1 MRGMADLLEKCGVA
15 AVHGHAEAA
24 KLVYLALYALQHRGQ
39 EAAGIVASDGREV
52 RRAAG
57 RGYVADVFTQNRL
70 AELAGTLAIGHNRYA
85 TAGSS
90 GIENVQPLL
99 MQTKRGPLALA
110 HNGNLV
116 NAVSLRRTL
125 ELEGAVFHS
134 SSDTEV
140 ILQLAA
146 RSEKKDLPAALV
158 EALSLVRGAYCLVVA
173 ERERVIAARDPH
185 GFRPLSLGRLPDGA
199 PVVASESCAFDLIG
213 AQFERDVAPGE
224 MIVFGP
230 GSDERSSF
238 PLPRA
243 VPAPCIFEYV
253 YFARPDSQVFGRPVS
268 EVRRGLGERLAAEH
282 PAEADL
288 VVPVPDSGVPAAI
301 GFARA
306 AGLPFDFGLTRNH
319 YVGRTFIEPAQAIR
333 HFGVKVKLNPVR
345 ELIAGRRIVLVDDS
359 LVRGTTMAKIV
370 QLVRQAGA
378 REVHVRISCPP
389 TLSPCFYGID
399 TPTEE
404 ELIAAQMSVPEIRM
418 TVGADSLGYLSLEGM
433 HRAVRSA
440 VGDFCA
446 ACFTGDYPLPVTD
459 RAALSEERRRR

>member
-1 MRGMADLLEKCGVA
+1 
-15 AVHGHAEAA
+15 
-24 KLVYLALYALQHRGQ
+24 
-39 EAAGIVASDGREV
+39 
-52 RRAAG
+52 
-57 RGYVADVFTQNRL
+57 
-70 AELAGTLAIGHNRYA
+70 
-85 TAGSS
+85 
-90 GIENVQPLL
+90 
-99 MQTKRGPLALA
+99 
-110 HNGNLV
+110 
-116 NAVSLRRTL
+116 
-125 ELEGAVFHS
+125 
-134 SSDTEV
+134 
-140 ILQLAA
+140 
-146 RSEKKDLPAALV
+146 
-158 EALSLVRGAYCLVVA
+158 
-173 ERERVIAARDPH
+173 
-185 GFRPLSLGRLPDGA
+185 
-199 PVVASESCAFDLIG
+199 
-213 AQFERDVAPGE
+213 

-230 GSDERSSF
+230 GWEERSSF

-243 VPAPCIFEYV
+243 APAPCIFEYV

-268 EVRRGLGERLAAEH
+268 EVRRGLGAQLAAEH

-418 TVGADSLGYLSLEGM
+418 TIGADSLGYLSLDGM

>member
-15 AVHGHAEAA
+15 AVHGHPEAA
-24 KLVYLALYALQHRGQ
+24 NLVYLALYALQHRGQ
-39 EAAGIVASDGREV
+39 EAAGIVASDGAAV

-57 RGYVADVFTQNRL
+57 RGYVADVFTPDRL
-70 AELAGTLAIGHNRYA
+70 APLVGTLAIGHNRYA
-85 TAGSS
+85 TAGGA

-140 ILQLAA
+140 ILQMAA

-158 EALSLVRGAYCLVVA
+158 EALSIVRGAYCLVVA
-173 ERERVIAARDPH
+173 DRERVIAARDPH
-185 GFRPLSLGRLPDGA
+185 GFRPLSLGRMPDGA

-230 GSDERSSF
+230 GREERSSF

-268 EVRRGLGERLAAEH
+268 AVRRALGDQLAAEH

-418 TVGADSLGYLSLEGM
+418 TIGADSLGYLSLEGM